1 MGSPLQ
7 RGEECDMGT
16 TPSCSIGN
24 LQSAMNEKEKHVM
37 TRSLFLAM
45 TFLLA
50 VVPVA
55 AQQDTNADRE
65 GVRQAV
71 LDYVEGIYNVQ
82 PERIER
88 SVSPNLA
95 KLGFYRPPTETAYRP
110 GRSMAFQ
117 QLVEIAK
124 NFNKDGKLSK
134 DAPKDIVIYD
144 VLDQTATVKLTA
156 DWGTDYMHLA
166 KIDGKW
172 LIVNVLWQ
180 SHPPKK

>member
-1 MGSPLQ
+1 M
-7 RGEECDMGT
+7 
-16 TPSCSIGN
+16 
-24 LQSAMNEKEKHVM
+24 M
-37 TRSLFLAM
+37 TRWLFLAL
-45 TFLLA
+45 TLLLTA
-50 VVPVA
+50 VPVI
-55 AQQDTNADRE
+55 AQDGNADRE
-65 GVRQAV
+65 AVRQAV

-95 KLGFYRPPTETAYRP
+95 KMGFYRPPTETAYRP

-134 DAPKDIVIYD
+134 DAPKDIVLYD

-172 LIVNVLWQ
+172 MIVNVLWQ

>member
-1 MGSPLQ
+1 VLN
-7 RGEECDMGT
+7 R
-16 TPSCSIGN
+16 
-24 LQSAMNEKEKHVM
+24 QSAIDDQFNRRLAMNPVGSDLKQKEKYVM
-37 TRSLFLAM
+37 NKWLLLVM

-50 VVPVA
+50 VVPAA
-55 AQQDTNADRE
+55 AQQQTNADRE
-65 GVRQAV
+65 AVRQAV
-71 LDYVEGIYNVQ
+71 LDYVEGIYNVE
-82 PERIER
+82 PARIER

-95 KLGFYRPPTETAYRP
+95 KMGFYRPPADSAYRP
-110 GRSMAFQ
+110 GRAMTFQ
-117 QLVEIAK
+117 QLVEISK

-172 LIVNVLWQ
+172 MIVNVLWQ